1 MACFFPVAFSLISF
15 PVLSQG
21 CQRERAALL
30 PLWSAPCRRP
40 VGKKRVLGDSFQSSL
55 SRLDPAE
62 VLWCLG
68 SVMGGP
74 RWMCL
79 PQLAAT
85 TKLAQTWRE
94 AFLCSLLSFGVEKA
108 CRYSRAT
115 KVSCSLLLSCSSD
128 VMRAGWVNFGHG
140 LKPRNVTERRVFAKP
155 NKRQM
160 FFEIYSWVDGGVFMY
175 YVHSR
180 NRKAIIFIRNCFR
193 QQFKAGRCLCTHCHW
208 DISKSSV
215 GAFSEKSFLPVN
227 RFGSDYLHPL
237 LYRHGLNT
245 TCPHPNRN
253 SRKYFA
259 SSLWC

>member
-1 MACFFPVAFSLISF
+1 M
-15 PVLSQG
+15 
-21 CQRERAALL
+21 E
-30 PLWSAPCRRP
+30 
-40 VGKKRVLGDSFQSSL
+40 DSFQSSL
-55 SRLDPAE
+55 SRLEPAK
-62 VLWCLG
+62 VLWWLG

-74 RWMCL
+74 RWMCM

-85 TKLAQTWRE
+85 TKLAQPWRE
-94 AFLCSLLSFGVEKA
+94 AFLCSLLSFGKEKA
-108 CRYSRAT
+108 YRYSRAT
-115 KVSCSLLLSCSSD
+115 KVSSSLPLSCNSD
-128 VMRAGWVNFGHG
+128 VMRAGWVIFGYG
-140 LKPRNVTERRVFAKP
+140 LKPRNVTERRFFAKP

-160 FFEIYSWVDGGVFMY
+160 FFKIYSSVHGSVFMY

-193 QQFKAGRCLCTHCHW
+193 QQFKAGRGLCTRCHW

-215 GAFSEKSFLPVN
+215 GAFSEKSLLPVN

-237 LYRHGLNT
+237 LYLHGLNT
-245 TCPHPNRN
+245 TCSDPNQN